1 MRPSPSASSFLKRL
15 GGGSGV
21 AGVGVGVISGLSV
34 GRGGRGWRSWQL
46 EGFVYAGKEHR

>member
-21 AGVGVGVISGLSV
+21 AGVGVIRVCPWGEEGV
-34 GRGGRGWRSWQL
+34 GWRSWQL
-46 EGFVYAGKEHR
+46 EGFVYAGKDQQ